1 MPLQKFPVVEDLE
14 VDRTIIFDHLK
25 EMKVWME
32 QKHAVKPEKQKEAFL
47 ASQCLQC
54 GCCLEICTSYTDGKE
69 FFGMAA
75 LVPADRIIKLE
86 EDGEEKTPLLTQ
98 YREHFYQCC
107 DEFRACEHV
116 CPAELPLTQM
126 MAYMNR
132 EKEAMDIR
140 MI

>member
-1 MPLQKFPVVEDLE
+1 
-14 VDRTIIFDHLK
+14 
-25 EMKVWME
+25 
-32 QKHAVKPEKQKEAFL
+32 
-47 ASQCLQC
+47 
-54 GCCLEICTSYTDGKE
+54 
-69 FFGMAA
+69 MAA

-132 EKEAMDIR
+132 EMEAMDIR